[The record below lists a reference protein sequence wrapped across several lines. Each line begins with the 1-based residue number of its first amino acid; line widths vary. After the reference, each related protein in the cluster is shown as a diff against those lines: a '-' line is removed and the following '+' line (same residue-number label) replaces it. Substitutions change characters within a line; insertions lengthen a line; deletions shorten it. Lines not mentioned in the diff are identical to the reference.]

1 MKRVIIL
8 LAVAAFALACVP
20 AFSQAARTDPQDAFV
35 KTVHIAKI
43 YAHTLGYRIL
53 YFKSTFEYGDMWVPI
68 SWFKQGV
75 DKAEIIFGNEPAYPY
90 FTIVWADG
98 KFDHVRLYVRDSLS
112 HQTWSELDDKGQ
124 DLSGKF
130 NVQGPPLEF

>member
-8 LAVAAFALACVP
+8 LTVAAFALACVP
-20 AFSQAARTDPQDAFV
+20 AFSQAARTDPTDAFV

-43 YAHTLGYRIL
+43 YAHALGYRVL
-53 YFKSTFEYGDMWVPI
+53 FFKSTFEFGEMWVPM

-75 DKAEIIFGNEPAYPY
+75 DKAEIIFGNEPSYPY

-98 KFDHVRLYVRDSLS
+98 KFDHVRLYVRDSLQDKS
-112 HQTWSELDDKGQ
+112 WSELDDRGQ

-130 NVQGPPLEF
+130 NVQGPPMEF